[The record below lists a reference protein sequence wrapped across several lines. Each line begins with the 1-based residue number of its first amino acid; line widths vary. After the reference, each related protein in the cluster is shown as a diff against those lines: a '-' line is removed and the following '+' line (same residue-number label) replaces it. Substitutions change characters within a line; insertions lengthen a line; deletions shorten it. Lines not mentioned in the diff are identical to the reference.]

1 MNYGV
6 KQEKSLLREKC
17 LQKRRAMP
25 ESKKAEAERRICE
38 HILNSVSYK
47 YYDTLLLYAALP
59 DEPDLSYLAVCA
71 LRDGKRVAY
80 PRCIKDSRQM
90 TFHFVES
97 LSELS
102 PGSYGICE
110 PSADLP
116 AFDTEIASC
125 SVCFIP
131 AVAADKNG
139 YRIGY
144 GGGYYDR
151 FLSGFHGTA
160 AVVAF
165 SDFLFDKVPRGQ
177 YDKQADF
184 AVTEGGILTVVKN

>member
-1 MNYGV
+1 
-6 KQEKSLLREKC
+6 
-17 LQKRRAMP
+17 MP
-25 ESKKAEAERRICE
+25 DSKKAEAEHMICE

-59 DEPDLSYLAVCA
+59 DEPDLFHLAVSA
-71 LRDGKRVAY
+71 LRDGKRVAF
-80 PRCIKDSRQM
+80 PRCIKENRKM
-90 TFHFVES
+90 TFHFVEN
-97 LSELS
+97 LSGLS
-102 PGSYGICE
+102 RGSYGISE
-110 PSADLP
+110 PCADLP
-116 AFDTEIASC
+116 VFDPESASC

-177 YDKQADF
+177 YDIQADF
-184 AVTEGGILTVVKN
+184 TVTEGGILTVVKN